1 MDDKAKGKMPTN
13 TPLYSAEPV
22 TEFDIAKAW
31 IEVCEL
37 YGIRNE
43 DAPTER
49 DLLNVR
55 DRLGSE
61 MEFLS
66 LSWLR
71 NKVVYLRKATKI
83 KGYRESR

>member
-1 MDDKAKGKMPTN
+1 MEDKSKGKMPTK

-22 TEFDIAKAW
+22 TELDIAKAW
-31 IEVCEL
+31 IDVCEIF
-37 YGIRNE
+37 GIKNE

-55 DRLGSE
+55 DRLGLD

-66 LSWLR
+66 LSWIR